1 MSNET
6 KRIFEFG
13 EFRLDLNERLLWAGD
28 RALAVTPKVFDLL
41 VLMVEN
47 PGRLLEKEWILQ
59 SLWPETFVE
68 EANLSVNV
76 STLRKALGPTG
87 ASYIETVP
95 KRGYRFTA
103 TVREITVGPS
113 TPQVLAET
121 SGPPESIP
129 SPPLR
134 APRRFL
140 RWSGLLAAVAATA
153 AGAYVIGN
161 FARSRGIQ
169 NLTDVRSLAVLPFR
183 PLVKGSDEDY
193 LGPGMADAL
202 IGRLSKIQR
211 IMVRPTAAVQKYYGG
226 SDPIAAGRDLRV
238 DVVLDGS
245 VQRSG
250 KMVRVSVQL
259 LRVKDG
265 APLWAE
271 AFDDYF
277 TNIFQL
283 QDSISEKVAVALS
296 MKLTEGEHRQMV
308 KRETENTEAYQL
320 YMNAGYLA
328 YKRSSDAMPGA
339 VIDLY
344 QQAIQKDPDYA
355 LAYAGLA
362 TAFMELAT
370 MEGRL
375 DAVENARV
383 ATQKAVSL
391 DDSLVE
397 AHLAAGGVL
406 FRGDWNWSAAER
418 EFDRALAIDP
428 HSAQA
433 HWSKSILA
441 MALGRNEQ
449 SLSEMRTAQLLD
461 PASQSMQDDL
471 AWALY
476 CNRRW
481 ADAILASK
489 IAVAMTPDSF
499 AAHQQLG
506 KAYLQAGQYKEAKVE
521 FETTL
526 RLHKFKRGLADL
538 GQLSAITGNIPKA
551 RAILAELDQA
561 DRVSHTYESAFMH
574 AMLYAALGDRD
585 AAFRSLDAACDQK
598 LSRAIWIKVDPD
610 LDPLR
615 KDPRFDAL
623 LHRIRLLQ

>member
-1 MSNET
+1 
-6 KRIFEFG
+6 
-13 EFRLDLNERLLWAGD
+13 
-28 RALAVTPKVFDLL
+28 
-41 VLMVEN
+41 
-47 PGRLLEKEWILQ
+47 
-59 SLWPETFVE
+59 
-68 EANLSVNV
+68 
-76 STLRKALGPTG
+76 
-87 ASYIETVP
+87 
-95 KRGYRFTA
+95 
-103 TVREITVGPS
+103 
-113 TPQVLAET
+113 
-121 SGPPESIP
+121 
-129 SPPLR
+129 
-134 APRRFL
+134 
-140 RWSGLLAAVAATA
+140 
-153 AGAYVIGN
+153 
-161 FARSRGIQ
+161 
-169 NLTDVRSLAVLPFR
+169 
-183 PLVKGSDEDY
+183 
-193 LGPGMADAL
+193 
-202 IGRLSKIQR
+202 
-211 IMVRPTAAVQKYYGG
+211 
-226 SDPIAAGRDLRV
+226 
-238 DVVLDGS
+238 
-245 VQRSG
+245 
-250 KMVRVSVQL
+250 
-259 LRVKDG
+259 
-265 APLWAE
+265 
-271 AFDDYF
+271 
-277 TNIFQL
+277 
-283 QDSISEKVAVALS
+283 

-320 YMNAGYLA
+320 YLNARYLA
-328 YKRSSDAMPGA
+328 YKRSSDAMPDA

-344 QQAIQKDPDYA
+344 QQAIKKDPDYA

-428 HSAQA
+428 HSSQA